1 MENKWLLLDK
11 IEESKTG
18 SDSLQKYIIAKN
30 SDLQLFHLVID
41 TVLTSDYMAH
51 IAEQALEG
59 LEDYKT
65 LKPGDLASKKPGKR
79 TQALRKSSQEMLEMF
94 ISRAIDNFQIYLVD
108 IIRAVLNLK
117 PEILSAR
124 KQELSVLHILRFK
137 TVEDLIKDIIETKI
151 ISLSYEGF
159 GEIQEW
165 CIDKGIPLE
174 IPNGFRSDIIDLIA
188 LRNIIVHNRGCIDF
202 RYIKSTGK
210 NNLNVG
216 EKFKLNTDFLFNSL
230 KLLDAVVYLTDE
242 AVVAKFK
249 MEAINIESKFN
260 FLKQPSSPK

>member
-1 MENKWLLLDK
+1 MENKWLILDK
-11 IEESKTG
+11 IVKPRTG
-18 SDSLQKYIIAKN
+18 SNSLQKYTRAKN

-41 TVLTSDYMAH
+41 TVLTSDYSSH

-59 LEDYKT
+59 REDYKLLT
-65 LKPGDLASKKPGKR
+65 PGDLASKKPGKR
-79 TQALRKSSQEMLEMF
+79 TQALRKSSQQLLEMF

-108 IIRAVLNLK
+108 IIRAVLNQK

-124 KQELSVLHILRFK
+124 KQELSVSHILKFK

-151 ISLSYEGF
+151 ASLSYDGF

-174 IPNGFRSDIIDLIA
+174 IPNGFKSDIIELIA

-202 RYIKSTGK
+202 KYIKSAGK
-210 NNLNVG
+210 SNLKIG
-216 EKFKLNTDFLFNSL
+216 EKFKLNTNHLFDSF
-230 KLLDAVVYLTDE
+230 KLLDAVVFLTDE
-242 AVVAKFK
+242 AIVSKFK
-249 MEAINIESKFN
+249 METEEIE
-260 FLKQPSSPK
+260 